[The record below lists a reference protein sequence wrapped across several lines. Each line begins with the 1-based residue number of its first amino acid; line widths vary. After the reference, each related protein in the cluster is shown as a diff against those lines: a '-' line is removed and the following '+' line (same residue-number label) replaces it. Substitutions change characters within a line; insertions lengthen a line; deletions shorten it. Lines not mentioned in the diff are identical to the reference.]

1 MLQGEYNMSKTLKI
15 IVGII
20 LALFIASGAALI
32 IPPFAGYDMRVV
44 QQQTT
49 GNIPVGSAVYSKE
62 LDSSSISA
70 GEKILGIG
78 TDSLNIY
85 TVEKYSSS
93 DGTVLVSDG
102 TNEQTFQV
110 SAKYLKVMFT
120 VPLIGFLMIA
130 TQSLGGI
137 IALALVL
144 ALVIFLF
151 ISAEIIR
158 RGEEME
164 EEEEEQDPEED
175 EFYRTLAAR
184 KKKRDA
190 ESDVSE
196 ELNRN
201 AAHRQA
207 AQMKKQQAKNGPA
220 KEQPASSA
228 FDNANGMTEISGSDA
243 EPSYDIPRAVPEE
256 KDLGT
261 DSLPDVQAALE
272 AALESQP
279 LNHTAET
286 SRINI
291 PAEETASDSDATG
304 TSPTGEIEL
313 AMPVHTADELL
324 SKAYSD
330 GLDPKVRDDEITGVT
345 LVDYSDCL

>member
-1 MLQGEYNMSKTLKI
+1 MSKALKV

-32 IPPFAGYDMRVV
+32 IPSFVGYDMRVV

-62 LDSSSISA
+62 YDSSSISV
-70 GEKILGIG
+70 GDKILGIG

-85 TVEKYSSS
+85 TVEKYSST

-102 TNEQTFQV
+102 TNNQTFQV
-110 SAKYLKVMFT
+110 SAKYLKVIFT

-130 TQSLGGI
+130 TQSTGGI
-137 IALALVL
+137 LALALIL
-144 ALVIFLF
+144 ALVVFLF
-151 ISAEIIR
+151 IAAEIIR
-158 RGEEME
+158 KGEADEEEDE
-164 EEEEEQDPEED
+164 EEEPEED

-190 ESDVSE
+190 ETDVSA

-207 AQMKKQQAKNGPA
+207 AQMKQRERERNSADENTA
-220 KEQPASSA
+220 AASASA
-228 FDNANGMTEISGSDA
+228 SGNGMTEISD
-243 EPSYDIPRAVPEE
+243 PDISADIDVPRVVPEE

-279 LNHTAET
+279 LNRTG
-286 SRINI
+286 
-291 PAEETASDSDATG
+291 ETARMAIPEEEVSSDAEVSG
-304 TSPTGEIEL
+304 SAPTGEIEL
-313 AMPVHTADELL
+313 AMPVYTADELL

-330 GLDPKVRDDEITGVT
+330 GLDPKVREDEITGVT

>member
-1 MLQGEYNMSKTLKI
+1 MSKTLKV

-32 IPPFAGYDMRVV
+32 IPTFAGYDMRVV
-44 QQQTT
+44 QQQTA

-62 LDSSSISA
+62 LDSSSITA

-93 DGTVLVSDG
+93 DGTVLVTDG

-110 SAKYLKVMFT
+110 SEKYLKVMLT

-130 TQSLGGI
+130 TQSMSGI
-137 IALALVL
+137 IALALIL
-144 ALVIFLF
+144 ALVVFLF

-158 RGEEME
+158 KGEEDE
-164 EEEEEQDPEED
+164 EEEEEDEPEED

-190 ESDVSE
+190 ESDVSA

-207 AQMKKQQAKNGPA
+207 AQMKKQEKTENSPSR
-220 KEQPASSA
+220 ESVSTS
-228 FDNANGMTEISGSDA
+228 DSTNGMTEISGSDA
-243 EPSYDIPRAVPEE
+243 SASFDVPRAVPEE

-279 LNHTAET
+279 LNHTGET
-286 SRINI
+286 ARIDI
-291 PAEETASDSDATG
+291 PDEVTASDPEASGAA
-304 TSPTGEIEL
+304 PTGEIEL

>member
-1 MLQGEYNMSKTLKI
+1 MSKALKV

-32 IPPFAGYDMRVV
+32 IPSFVGYDMRVV

-62 LDSSSISA
+62 YDSTSISV
-70 GEKILGIG
+70 GDKILGIG

-85 TVEKYSSS
+85 TVEKYSAT
-93 DGTVLVSDG
+93 DGTVLVTDG
-102 TNEQTFQV
+102 TNNQTFQV
-110 SAKYLKVMFT
+110 SAKYLKVIFT
-120 VPLIGFLMIA
+120 IPLIGFLMIA
-130 TQSLGGI
+130 TQSTTGI
-137 IALALVL
+137 IALALIL
-144 ALVIFLF
+144 ALVVFLF
-151 ISAEIIR
+151 IAAEIIR
-158 RGEEME
+158 KGE
-164 EEEEEQDPEED
+164 EEEEEDEEEEPEED

-190 ESDVSE
+190 ETDVSA

-207 AQMKKQQAKNGPA
+207 AQMKEREREKNAGA
-220 KEQPASSA
+220 ENKAASSA
-228 FDNANGMTEISGSDA
+228 SANTNGMTEISGSDVSA
-243 EPSYDIPRAVPEE
+243 SIDVPHVVPEE

-279 LNHTAET
+279 LNRTG
-286 SRINI
+286 
-291 PAEETASDSDATG
+291 ETARMTIPDEDVLSDAEASG
-304 TSPTGEIEL
+304 SAPTGEIEL

>member
-1 MLQGEYNMSKTLKI
+1 MSKALKV

-32 IPPFAGYDMRVV
+32 IPSFVGYDMRVV

-62 LDSSSISA
+62 YDSTSISV
-70 GEKILGIG
+70 GDKILGIG

-85 TVEKYSSS
+85 TVEKYSAT
-93 DGTVLVSDG
+93 DGTVLVTDG
-102 TNEQTFQV
+102 TNNQTFQV
-110 SAKYLKVMFT
+110 SAKYLKVIFT
-120 VPLIGFLMIA
+120 IPLIGFLMIA
-130 TQSLGGI
+130 TQSTTGI
-137 IALALVL
+137 IALALIL
-144 ALVIFLF
+144 ALVVFLF
-151 ISAEIIR
+151 IAAEIIR
-158 RGEEME
+158 KGE
-164 EEEEEQDPEED
+164 EEEEEDEEEEPEED

-190 ESDVSE
+190 ETDVSA

-207 AQMKKQQAKNGPA
+207 AQMKEREREKNAGA
-220 KEQPASSA
+220 ENKAASSA
-228 FDNANGMTEISGSDA
+228 SANTNGMTEISGSDVSA
-243 EPSYDIPRAVPEE
+243 SIDVPHVVPEE

-261 DSLPDVQAALE
+261 DFLPDVQAALE

-279 LNHTAET
+279 LNRTG
-286 SRINI
+286 
-291 PAEETASDSDATG
+291 ETARMTIPDEDVLSDAEASG
-304 TSPTGEIEL
+304 SAPTGEIEL

>member
-1 MLQGEYNMSKTLKI
+1 MSKALKV

-32 IPPFAGYDMRVV
+32 IPTFAGYDMRVV

-49 GNIPVGSAVYSKE
+49 GNIPVGTAVYSKE
-62 LDSSSISA
+62 FDSSSISA
-70 GEKILGIG
+70 GDRILGIG
-78 TDSLNIY
+78 TDSLSIY
-85 TVEKYSSS
+85 TVEKYSST

-130 TQSLGGI
+130 TQSANGM
-137 IALALVL
+137 IALALIL

-151 ISAEIIR
+151 IAAEVIR
-158 RGEEME
+158 KGEEAEEEDDE
-164 EEEEEQDPEED
+164 EEEPEED

-190 ESDVSE
+190 ESDVSA

-207 AQMKKQQAKNGPA
+207 AHIKRQEKEKGASAKNPA
-220 KEQPASSA
+220 AFSDPSSV
-228 FDNANGMTEISGSDA
+228 NGMTEISDTNDSVSFDV
-243 EPSYDIPRAVPEE
+243 PRAVPEE

-279 LNHTAET
+279 LNHTG
-286 SRINI
+286 
-291 PAEETASDSDATG
+291 ETARIEMPDEEVASDAAASDTA
-304 TSPTGEIEL
+304 PTGEIEL